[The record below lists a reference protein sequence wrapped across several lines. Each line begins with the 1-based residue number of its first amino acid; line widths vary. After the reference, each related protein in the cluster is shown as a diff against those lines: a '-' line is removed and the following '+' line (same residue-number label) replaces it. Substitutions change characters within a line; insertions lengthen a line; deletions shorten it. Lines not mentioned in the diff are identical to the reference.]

1 MEPFVIREKD
11 LIKTLFT
18 GILMAVLVFTALF
31 VMFPSGLDNL
41 IENAFRNMKNFM
53 VFLFFIF
60 VVFILPICR
69 LIIHIVRSRKAER
82 VFLKVDEK
90 GLYLNANYPCFLRWT
105 QIDRIEICRRPKGAM
120 HPSWSLDVHSKRK
133 KDPVISFYLDEY
145 SVSTSDLVNAIN
157 TFSGRPDMVKIQKW
171 YE

>member
-11 LIKTLFT
+11 LIKTLFIE
-18 GILMAVLVFTALF
+18 ILLAVLVFIVLF
-31 VMFPSGLDNL
+31 VVFQSGLDNL
-41 IENAFRNMKNFM
+41 IGNAFRNMKNFM
-53 VFLFFIF
+53 VFLFFIA

-69 LIIHIVRSRKAER
+69 LIIHIVRSRKVER

-90 GLYLNANYPCFLRWT
+90 GLYLNQYHPCFLKWD
-105 QIDRIEICRRPKGAM
+105 QIDRIEICRKGAM
-120 HPSWSLDVHSKRK
+120 HPSWSLDVHRKGK
-133 KDPVISFYLDEY
+133 KDHDISFYLDEY
-145 SVSTSDLVNAIN
+145 SISTSDLVDAIN

>member
-11 LIKTLFT
+11 LIKTLFIE
-18 GILMAVLVFTALF
+18 ILIAVLVFTALF
-31 VMFPSGLDNL
+31 VVFPSGLDNL

-69 LIIHIVRSRKAER
+69 LIIHIVRSRKAES

-90 GLYLNANYPCFLRWT
+90 GLYLNAKYPCFLKWD
-105 QIDRIEICRRPKGAM
+105 QIDRIEICRKGAM
-120 HPSWSLDVHSKRK
+120 HPSWILDVHRKRK
-133 KDPVISFYLDEY
+133 KDPVISFFLDEY
-145 SVSTSDLVNAIN
+145 SISTSDLVDAIN
-157 TFSGRPDMVKIQKW
+157 TFSGRPDMVKIKKW
-171 YE
+171 YDE